1 MHLHIAQCHKNIDSF
16 SRIRDYVDSER
27 TSPIASYTLIQDPH
41 SGTVAS
47 ALSSDNNTQSDNFT
61 LLDLSEFL
69 DDLWPEKIDGPSI
82 SSDSAPSKCTLS
94 TITMDTKTLINI
106 STQTDINHLPP
117 KNSTTYC

>member
-1 MHLHIAQCHKNIDSF
+1 M
-16 SRIRDYVDSER
+16 DSER
-27 TSPIASYTLIQDPH
+27 TSPIASSTLIQDPH

-47 ALSSDNNTQSDNFT
+47 ALLSDNNTQSDNFT

-69 DDLWPEKIDGPSI
+69 DDLRPEKIDDPSI

-94 TITMDTKTLINI
+94 TITMNTKTLINI
-106 STQTDINHLPP
+106 STQTDISHLPP